1 MGKTNIEKQVM
12 IVGSGEKIK
21 LSRNEK
27 ENDENNE
34 RNITRKEETF
44 YVGVVFSEERETE
57 I

>member
-34 RNITRKEETF
+34 RKRTRKEETF
-44 YVGVVFSEERETE
+44 YVGFVLRDETE

>member
-27 ENDENNE
+27 ENDEKNE
-34 RNITRKEETF
+34 RKRTRKEETF
-44 YVGVVFSEERETE
+44 YVGVFERR
-57 I
+57 